1 MRTNHKQSILI
12 LIVDL
17 GIKLNFY
24 RLKPKGKT
32 MKILAVSDL
41 HGDIKPIT
49 RYLQENKADLIIIAG
64 DITHFGPP
72 ELVEE
77 LLNEIS
83 SFGIPVM
90 AIPGNCDPES
100 FHVNI
105 DQSQATNIHARNV
118 IIRNIGI
125 CGFGGSNPTPFDT
138 PLEFEE
144 VQIYDEAKRAIEGIE
159 GQEITLFITHAPPYN
174 TKTDLL
180 PSGSHVGSKSLRKI
194 IEEVQP
200 TLNICGHI
208 HEASGMDKIGSTTVV
223 NPGQLSHG
231 QACLI
236 QIPDVSG
243 AEEIKT
249 EIIKL

>member
-1 MRTNHKQSILI
+1 
-12 LIVDL
+12 
-17 GIKLNFY
+17 
-24 RLKPKGKT
+24 

-41 HGDIKPIT
+41 HGEIKPIIT
-49 RYLQENKADLIIIAG
+49 YLENNKVDLIIVAG

-72 ELVEE
+72 ELGED

-83 SFGIPVM
+83 SFEIPVM

-100 FHVNI
+100 IHTNI
-105 DQSQATNIHARNV
+105 DNSQAINIHARNV

-144 VQIYDEAKRAIEGIE
+144 VQIYDEAKRAIEKIKNE
-159 GQEITLFITHAPPYN
+159 KITLFITHAPPYN

-180 PSGSHVGSKSLRKI
+180 PSGVHVGSKSLRKI
-194 IEEVQP
+194 IEDVQP
-200 TLNICGHI
+200 TVNICGHI
-208 HEASGMDKIGSTTVV
+208 HEASGTDKIGKTTIV
-223 NPGQLSHG
+223 NPGELSHG
-231 QACLI
+231 HACLI
-236 QIPDVSG
+236 QIPDDSQE
-243 AEEIKT
+243 EEIET